1 METRPDGI
9 TWITG
14 KDKEKWADARDACPY
29 NNISLSNGTFI
40 KCHHCKH
47 RRAEGRPPACVQT
60 CLGKAKIFGDLDDP
74 QSEVSKL
81 LKKHKPV
88 VLKKGAGT
96 GPNTYYI
103 NMEEAVA
110 KWDKRIPGFRQWTVE
125 EIERDVS
132 FNV

>member
-1 METRPDGI
+1 
-9 TWITG
+9 
-14 KDKEKWADARDACPY
+14 
-29 NNISLSNGTFI
+29 
-40 KCHHCKH
+40 
-47 RRAEGRPPACVQT
+47 
-60 CLGKAKIFGDLDDP
+60 
-74 QSEVSKL
+74 
-81 LKKHKPV
+81 V
-88 VLKKGAGT
+88 VLKKDAGT